1 MDLKVFQLLLVLDK
15 NKNFN
20 YMNKNFFLIEHP
32 LIKRDVTILRD
43 IKTSSDTFRAALQ
56 RVSNVLAVEISKN
69 FKLSEIEID
78 TPLEKTTGAKLTH
91 DVILVPVLRAGLGM
105 VNGFL
110 QIIPEAKVGHIGLQ
124 RDEET
129 LKPIEYYYKVP
140 KNLDSSEV
148 IMLDPML
155 ATGGSASEALKYLKK
170 RGAKKLVFACLVAA
184 PEGIKKIETEHPDIK
199 IFAAAL
205 DRELNDKGYILPG
218 LGDAGD
224 RTFGTL

>member
-1 MDLKVFQLLLVLDK
+1 MI
-15 NKNFN
+15 KNF
-20 YMNKNFFLIEHP
+20 IIIDHP
-32 LIKRDVTILRD
+32 IIKRDVTILRD
-43 IKTSSDTFRAALQ
+43 KNTESENFRAALQ
-56 RVSNVLAVEISKN
+56 RISNILAVEISKE
-69 FKLSEIEID
+69 FKLKTVEVN
-78 TPLEKTTGAKLTH
+78 TPLEKTEGSKLAN

-129 LKPIEYYYKVP
+129 LKPVEYYYKVP
-140 KNLDSSEV
+140 HNLDSANV
-148 IMLDPML
+148 IILDPML
-155 ATGGSASEALKYLKK
+155 ATGGSAAEALNYLKK
-170 RGAKKLVFACLVAA
+170 RGAKNLFFASVVCAPAGVKKL
-184 PEGIKKIETEHPDIK
+184 EDEHPEIK
-199 IFAAAL
+199 IFTAAF

>member
-1 MDLKVFQLLLVLDK
+1 
-15 NKNFN
+15 
-20 YMNKNFFLIEHP
+20 MNKNFILIDHP

-43 IKTSSDTFRAALQ
+43 AKTTSENFRAALQ
-56 RVSNVLAVEISKN
+56 RVSNILAVEISKN
-69 FKLSEIEID
+69 FTLSKLEIE
-78 TPLEKTTGAKLTH
+78 TPLEKTVGAKLT
-91 DVILVPVLRAGLGM
+91 DDIILVPVLRAGLGM

-140 KNLDSSEV
+140 KNLETAEV

-155 ATGGSASEALKYLKK
+155 ATGGSASEALKYLKN
-170 RGAKKLVFACLVAA
+170 RGATKLVFACLVAA
-184 PEGIKKIETEHPDIK
+184 PEGIKKIESDHPEIK

-205 DRELNDKGYILPG
+205 DRQLNSKGYILPG

>member
-1 MDLKVFQLLLVLDK
+1 MKQNL
-15 NKNFN
+15 
-20 YMNKNFFLIEHP
+20 FLIDHP
-32 LIKRDVTILRD
+32 IIKRDITILRD
-43 IKTSSDTFRAALQ
+43 KNSTSETFRASLQ
-56 RVSNVLAVEISKN
+56 SVSNILAVELSKG
-69 FKLSEIEID
+69 FKLTKTEVE
-78 TPLEKTTGAKLTH
+78 TPLEKTEGAKLAN

-140 KNLDSSEV
+140 KQLETAEV
-148 IMLDPML
+148 VMLDPML
-155 ATGGSASEALKYLKK
+155 ATGGSASEALRYLKN
-170 RGAKKLVFACLVAA
+170 RGASKLVFACVVAA
-184 PEGIKKIETEHPDIK
+184 PEGIKKITIEHPDVK

-205 DRELNDKGYILPG
+205 DRELNNKGYILPG

>member
-1 MDLKVFQLLLVLDK
+1 MTENYYLV
-15 NKNFN
+15 
-20 YMNKNFFLIEHP
+20 EHP

-43 IKTSSDTFRAALQ
+43 INTDSETFRAALQ
-56 RVSNVLAVEISKN
+56 RVSNILAAEISKK
-69 FKLSEIEID
+69 FSLTEVEVE
-78 TPLEKTTGAKLTH
+78 TPLEKTKGFKLAH

-140 KNLDSSEV
+140 KNLETAEV
-148 IMLDPML
+148 VMLDPML
-155 ATGGSASEALKYLKK
+155 ATGGSAAEALKYLKK
-170 RGAKKLVFACLVAA
+170 RGAKKLFFACLVTA
-184 PEGIKKIETEHPDIK
+184 PKGIEKIQNEHPDVK

-205 DRELNDKGYILPG
+205 DRELNNKGYILPG

>member
-1 MDLKVFQLLLVLDK
+1 MT
-15 NKNFN
+15 KNFV
-20 YMNKNFFLIEHP
+20 IIDHP
-32 LIKRDVTILRD
+32 LVRRDVTILRD
-43 IKTSSDTFRAALQ
+43 QNTESETFRAALQ
-56 RVSNVLAVEISKN
+56 RISNILAVEISKE
-69 FKLSEIEID
+69 FKLITKEVT
-78 TPLEKTTGAKLTH
+78 TPLEKTNGAKLAN

-129 LKPIEYYYKVP
+129 LKPVEYYYKVP
-140 KNLDSSEV
+140 NKLDSANV
-148 IMLDPML
+148 IILDPML
-155 ATGGSASEALKYLKK
+155 ATGGSASEAISYLKK
-170 RGAKKLVFACLVAA
+170 RGAKNIFFSSIVCA
-184 PEGIKKIETEHPDIK
+184 PAGVNKIEFEHPEIK
-199 IFAAAL
+199 IFTAAL

>member
-1 MDLKVFQLLLVLDK
+1 MH
-15 NKNFN
+15 KNF
-20 YMNKNFFLIEHP
+20 YLIEHP

-43 IKTSSDTFRAALQ
+43 INTSSETFRAALQ

-69 FKLSEIEID
+69 FNITSVEVE
-78 TPLEKTTGAKLTH
+78 TPLEKTSGAKLSN

-129 LKPIEYYYKVP
+129 LQPIEYYYKVP
-140 KNLDSSEV
+140 KKIEEAEV

-155 ATGGSASEALKYLKK
+155 ATGGSASEAIKYLKK
-170 RGAKKLVFACLVAA
+170 RGAKKVFFACLVAA
-184 PEGIKKIETEHPDIK
+184 PEGVDKIESVHPDTK

-205 DRELNDKGYILPG
+205 DRELNNKGYILPG

>member
-1 MDLKVFQLLLVLDK
+1 
-15 NKNFN
+15 
-20 YMNKNFFLIEHP
+20 MNKNFFLIEHP
-32 LIKRDVTILRD
+32 IVKRDVTILRD
-43 IKTSSDTFRAALQ
+43 KNTDSETFRAALQ
-56 RVSNVLAVEISKN
+56 RVSNILAVELSKE
-69 FKLSEIEID
+69 FRLTETEIE
-78 TPLEKTTGAKLTH
+78 TPLEKTQGAKLTNN
-91 DVILVPVLRAGLGM
+91 VILVPVLRAGLGM

-140 KNLDSSEV
+140 KHLETAEV
-148 IMLDPML
+148 VMLDPML

-170 RGAKKLVFACLVAA
+170 RGATKLVFACLVAA
-184 PEGIKKIETEHPDIK
+184 PEGIEKINSEHPDVK
-199 IFAAAL
+199 IFTAAL
-205 DRELNDKGYILPG
+205 DRELNSKGYILPG

>member
-1 MDLKVFQLLLVLDK
+1 MTDKFYLV
-15 NKNFN
+15 
-20 YMNKNFFLIEHP
+20 EHP

-43 IKTSSDTFRAALQ
+43 KNTDTETFRAALQ
-56 RVSNVLAVEISKN
+56 RVSNILAAETSKEFSLTKIDVE
-69 FKLSEIEID
+69 
-78 TPLEKTTGAKLTH
+78 TPLEKTEGSKLTNE
-91 DVILVPVLRAGLGM
+91 VILVPVLRAGLGM

-129 LKPIEYYYKVP
+129 LKPIEYYYKLP
-140 KNLDSSEV
+140 KNLAFAEV
-148 IMLDPML
+148 VMLDPML

-170 RGAKKLVFACLVAA
+170 RGAKNLVFACLVAA
-184 PEGIKKIETEHPDIK
+184 PEGIAKIESEHPDVK

-205 DRELNDKGYILPG
+205 DRELNNKGYILPG

>member
-1 MDLKVFQLLLVLDK
+1 
-15 NKNFN
+15 
-20 YMNKNFFLIEHP
+20 MNKNFFLIEHP
-32 LIKRDVTILRD
+32 IIKRDVTILRD
-43 IKTSSDTFRAALQ
+43 INTDSETFRAALQ
-56 RVSNVLAVEISKN
+56 RVSNILAVELSKE
-69 FKLSEIEID
+69 FRLTDTEVE
-78 TPLEKTTGAKLTH
+78 TPLEKTQGAKLTH
-91 DVILVPVLRAGLGM
+91 NVILVPVLRAGLGM

-140 KNLDSSEV
+140 KHLETAEV
-148 IMLDPML
+148 VMLDPML

-170 RGAKKLVFACLVAA
+170 RGATKLVFACLVAA
-184 PEGIKKIETEHPDIK
+184 PEGIEKIKSEHSDVK

-205 DRELNDKGYILPG
+205 DRELNSKGYILPG

>member
-1 MDLKVFQLLLVLDK
+1 
-15 NKNFN
+15 
-20 YMNKNFFLIEHP
+20 MNKNFFLIEHP
-32 LIKRDVTILRD
+32 IIKRDVTILRD
-43 IKTSSDTFRAALQ
+43 KNTDSENFRAALQ
-56 RVSNVLAVEISKN
+56 RVSNILAVELSKE
-69 FKLSEIEID
+69 FKLTKTEVE
-78 TPLEKTTGAKLTH
+78 TPLEKTQGAKLTH

-129 LKPIEYYYKVP
+129 LKPVEYYYKVP
-140 KNLDSSEV
+140 RHLEAAEV
-148 IMLDPML
+148 VMLDPML
-155 ATGGSASEALKYLKK
+155 ATGGSASEALKYLKN
-170 RGAKKLVFACLVAA
+170 RGASKLVFACLVAA
-184 PEGIKKIETEHPDIK
+184 PEGIEKIKSEHPDVK

-205 DRELNDKGYILPG
+205 DRELNSKGYILPG

>member
-1 MDLKVFQLLLVLDK
+1 MTEKFYLVD
-15 NKNFN
+15 
-20 YMNKNFFLIEHP
+20 HP
-32 LIKRDVTILRD
+32 LIKRDITILRD
-43 IKTSSDTFRAALQ
+43 KHTDSETFRAALQ
-56 RVSNVLAVEISKN
+56 RVSNILAAEISKE
-69 FKLSEIEID
+69 FALTKIEVE
-78 TPLEKTTGAKLTH
+78 TPLEKTEGSKLTN

-110 QIIPEAKVGHIGLQ
+110 QIIPEAKLGHIGLQ

-140 KNLDSSEV
+140 KNLELAEV
-148 IMLDPML
+148 VMLDPML
-155 ATGGSASEALKYLKK
+155 ATGGSASEALKYLKN
-170 RGAKKLVFACLVAA
+170 RGAKKLVFACVVAS
-184 PEGIKKIETEHPDIK
+184 PKGIEKIAADHPDVI

-205 DRELNDKGYILPG
+205 DRELNNKGYILPG

>member
-1 MDLKVFQLLLVLDK
+1 
-15 NKNFN
+15 
-20 YMNKNFFLIEHP
+20 MNKNFILIEHP

-43 IKTSSDTFRAALQ
+43 AKTTSETFRAALQ
-56 RVSNVLAVEISKN
+56 RVSNILAVEISKN
-69 FKLSEIEID
+69 FTLSKLEIE
-78 TPLEKTTGAKLTH
+78 TPLEKTVGAKLT
-91 DVILVPVLRAGLGM
+91 DDIILVPVLRAGLGM

-140 KNLDSSEV
+140 KNLETAEV

-155 ATGGSASEALKYLKK
+155 ATGGSASEALKYLKN
-170 RGAKKLVFACLVAA
+170 RGATKLVFACLVAA
-184 PEGIKKIETEHPDIK
+184 PEGIKKIESDHPEIK

-205 DRELNDKGYILPG
+205 DRQLNSKGYILPG

>member
-1 MDLKVFQLLLVLDK
+1 MS
-15 NKNFN
+15 KNF
-20 YMNKNFFLIEHP
+20 ITIDHP
-32 LIKRDVTILRD
+32 IIRRDVTILRD
-43 IKTSSDTFRAALQ
+43 KKTESETFRAALQ
-56 RVSNVLAVEISKN
+56 RISNILAVEISKE
-69 FKLSEIEID
+69 FKLKTVEVT
-78 TPLEKTTGAKLTH
+78 TPLEKTEGSKLAN

-129 LKPIEYYYKVP
+129 LKPVEYYYKVP
-140 KNLDSSEV
+140 HNLDSANV
-148 IMLDPML
+148 IILDPML
-155 ATGGSASEALKYLKK
+155 ATGGSASEAVNYLKK
-170 RGAKKLVFACLVAA
+170 RGAKNLFFASVVCAPAGVKKL
-184 PEGIKKIETEHPDIK
+184 GKEHPEIK
-199 IFAAAL
+199 IFTAAF